1 MIKAKLLNQRK
12 DQKVAVLSVS
22 MLGAN
27 LWQRIEQVGEWK
39 IGH

>member
-12 DQKVAVLSVS
+12 DQKVAVLSEYAWSKSVAEDRAS
-22 MLGAN
+22 
-27 LWQRIEQVGEWK
+27 REWK